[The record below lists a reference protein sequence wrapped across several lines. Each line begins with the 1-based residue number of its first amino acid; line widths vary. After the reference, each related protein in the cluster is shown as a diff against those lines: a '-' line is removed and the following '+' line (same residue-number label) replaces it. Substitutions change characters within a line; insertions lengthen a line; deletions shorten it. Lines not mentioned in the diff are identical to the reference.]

1 MQKNHQ
7 LTESNCRTKSSNR
20 FFDFRR
26 RRNLLSPNYSR
37 GGGGRLAFHEN
48 AGFSEERRGMHG
60 METNA
65 RADFSGERE
74 AGGVHVSGCKY
85 NRRVSRGEVK
95 WPWRAVVHAE

>member
-1 MQKNHQ
+1 MQ
-7 LTESNCRTKSSNR
+7 NR
-20 FFDFRR
+20 AIDFSTFGDEEIYCP
-26 RRNLLSPNYSR
+26 LITLEI
-37 GGGGRLAFHEN
+37 GGGRLAFHEN
-48 AGFSEERRGMHG
+48 AGFSEERRGMLG

>member
-1 MQKNHQ
+1 
-7 LTESNCRTKSSNR
+7 
-20 FFDFRR
+20 
-26 RRNLLSPNYSR
+26 
-37 GGGGRLAFHEN
+37 
-48 AGFSEERRGMHG
+48 MHG